1 MSLAVDRPED
11 RAAARVRT
19 FGSGGGEPYA
29 RALRDSGEVLFLS
42 LASDGDG
49 DGRDEVMDISR
60 WSADADAVDA
70 SILADAAGPVLDIGC
85 GPGRMV
91 RAAMDVGLGA
101 LGIDVSPTV
110 VELAAGQGLPVLHR
124 SVFERLPRE
133 GGWGTLLLLDGN
145 IGIGG
150 DAAALL
156 KRCGDLL
163 DDRGALVVETHPDP
177 ARDRTFEGTV
187 QDGQGHA
194 SDPFPWAQ
202 VGRDAVARM
211 AGDAG
216 LDLVQC
222 WETEGRSF
230 CRLVRA

>member
-1 MSLAVDRPED
+1 MSLAVDHPED
-11 RAAARVRT
+11 RVATSDRT

-29 RALRDSGEVLFLS
+29 RALRDSGEVLFMS
-42 LASDGDG
+42 LAADDGS
-49 DGRDEVMDISR
+49 DEVIDISR
-60 WSADADAVDA
+60 WSAAADAVDV
-70 SILADAAGPVLDIGC
+70 SLLVDAAGPVLDIGC

-91 RAAMDVGLGA
+91 RAAMDAGLGA

-110 VELAAGQGLPVLHR
+110 VEMAAGQGIPVLPR

-156 KRCGDLL
+156 ARCGELL
-163 DDRGALVVETHPDP
+163 ADDGALVVETHPDP
-177 ARDRTFEGTV
+177 ARDRTFESTV
-187 QDGQGHA
+187 EDGQGHA

-211 AGDAG
+211 AADTG
-216 LDLVQC
+216 LVLDQS

>member
-1 MSLAVDRPED
+1 MSLAVEQPED
-11 RAAARVRT
+11 RAVTRERT

-42 LASDGDG
+42 LASSDGG
-49 DGRDEVMDISR
+49 DDDEVIDISR

-70 SILADAAGPVLDIGC
+70 SLLADASGPVLDIGC

-91 RAAMDVGLGA
+91 RAAMDAGLSA
-101 LGIDVSPTV
+101 MGIDVSPTV
-110 VELAAGQGLPVLHR
+110 VEMAAGLGLPVLRR
-124 SVFERLPRE
+124 SVFEGLPRE

-156 KRCGDLL
+156 ARCGELL
-163 DDRGALVVETHPDP
+163 DDDGSLVVETHVDP
-177 ARDRTFEGTV
+177 TRDRTFECTV
-187 QDGQGHA
+187 EDAHGRA

-202 VGRDAVARM
+202 VGRDAVARL
-211 AGDAG
+211 AAAAG
-216 LDLVQC
+216 LAPAQSWV
-222 WETEGRSF
+222 TGGRAFS
-230 CRLVRA
+230 RLVRA

>member
-1 MSLAVDRPED
+1 MSLAVDHPED
-11 RAAARVRT
+11 SAPARART

-29 RALRDSGEVLFLS
+29 RALRDAGETLFMSLAAEDDDRGEVI
-42 LASDGDG
+42 
-49 DGRDEVMDISR
+49 DISR

-70 SILADAAGPVLDIGC
+70 SLLQDAAGPVLDIGC

-91 RAAMDVGLGA
+91 RAAMDAGLGA

-110 VELAAGQGLPVLHR
+110 VEMAAGQGLPVLHR
-124 SVFERLPRE
+124 SVFEGLPRE

-156 KRCGDLL
+156 ARCGELL
-163 DDRGALVVETHPDP
+163 ADGGALVVETHPDP
-177 ARDRTFEGTV
+177 ARDRTFESTV
-187 QDGQGHA
+187 QDGQGRA

-202 VGRDAVARM
+202 VGRDAVVGM
-211 AGDAG
+211 AAGAG
-216 LDLVQC
+216 LAPAQSWV
-222 WETEGRSF
+222 TGGRAF
-230 CRLVRA
+230 TRLVRA

>member
-1 MSLAVDRPED
+1 MSLAVDHPED
-11 RAAARVRT
+11 RAASRGRT

-29 RALRDSGEVLFLS
+29 RALRDAGEVLFLS
-42 LASDGDG
+42 LAADDDSA
-49 DGRDEVMDISR
+49 EVIDISR

-70 SILADAAGPVLDIGC
+70 SLLAEAAGPVLDIGC

-91 RAAMDVGLGA
+91 RAAMDAGLGA

-110 VELAAGQGLPVLHR
+110 VEMAAGQGLPVLHR

-156 KRCGDLL
+156 ARCGELL
-163 DDRGALVVETHPDP
+163 DDEGALVVETHPDP
-177 ARDRTFEGTV
+177 ARDRTFECTV
-187 QDGQGHA
+187 EDGQGRA

-211 AGDAG
+211 AADAG
-216 LDLVQC
+216 LVLDQS
-222 WETEGRSF
+222 WETGGRSF

>member
-1 MSLAVDRPED
+1 MSLAVEHPED
-11 RAAARVRT
+11 RATARDRT

-29 RALRDSGEVLFLS
+29 RALRDSGEVLFMS
-42 LASDGDG
+42 LAADDGS
-49 DGRDEVMDISR
+49 DEVIDISR

-70 SILADAAGPVLDIGC
+70 SLLAEADGPVLDVGC

-91 RAAMDVGLGA
+91 RAAMDAGLGA

-110 VELAAGQGLPVLHR
+110 VEMAAGLGLPVLHR

-156 KRCGDLL
+156 ARCAELL
-163 DDRGALVVETHPDP
+163 DDQGALVVETHPDP
-177 ARDRTFEGTV
+177 ARDRTFECTV
-187 QDGQGHA
+187 EDGQGRA

-202 VGRDAVARM
+202 VGRDAIARM
-211 AGDAG
+211 ADAAG
-216 LDLVQC
+216 LALAQC

>member
-1 MSLAVDRPED
+1 MSLAVEQPEES
-11 RAAARVRT
+11 AATRDRT

-29 RALRDSGEVLFLS
+29 RALRDAGEVLFLS
-42 LASDGDG
+42 LSSEDDS
-49 DGRDEVMDISR
+49 DEVIDISR

-70 SILADAAGPVLDIGC
+70 SLLVDAHGPVLDVGC

-91 RAAMDVGLGA
+91 RAAMDAGLGA

-110 VELAAGQGLPVLHR
+110 VEMAAGLGLPVLHR

-156 KRCGDLL
+156 ARCGELL
-163 DDRGALVVETHPDP
+163 DDQGALVVETHADP
-177 ARDRTFEGTV
+177 ARDRTFECTV
-187 QDGQGHA
+187 EDAQGRA

-211 AGDAG
+211 AAGAG
-216 LDLVQC
+216 LALAQC

>member
-1 MSLAVDRPED
+1 MSLAVDHPED
-11 RAAARVRT
+11 RASARVRT

-42 LASDGDG
+42 LASSDD
-49 DGRDEVMDISR
+49 DSAEVMDQGR

-70 SILADAAGPVLDIGC
+70 SLLADAAGPVLDIGC

-91 RAAMDVGLGA
+91 RAAMDAGLGA

-110 VELAAGQGLPVLHR
+110 VEMAAGLGLPVLHR

-156 KRCGDLL
+156 ARCGDLL
-163 DDRGALVVETHPDP
+163 DDQGALVVETHPDP
-177 ARDRTFEGTV
+177 ARDRTFECTV
-187 QDGQGHA
+187 EDGQGRA

-202 VGRDAVARM
+202 VGRDAIASM